1 MRYNDNLLTYICN
14 KKATEITTKYIK
26 ANKLQRE
33 YIITGNMSYLIKV
46 FKTETVNCNCDN

>member
-14 KKATEITTKYIK
+14 KKTTEITTKYIK
-26 ANKLQRE
+26 PNKLQRE
-33 YIITGNMSYLIKV
+33 YISGNMSYLIKV